1 MVSAADTG
9 FTMLEAKSKVR
20 GKDSQCHSVCQVIRT
35 RGSRESREVKHRQR
49 EQVFAFPACHCA
61 RPIMEGREDLENP
74 GGSSRLAPFD
84 LGSERPSKSSKPGS
98 TITGPANTQP
108 QALPSRDSGCYRSMI
123 ISGAF
128 ALSSPHWEESK
139 VGPSFLHCRVLSTLN
154 CGSS

>member
-1 MVSAADTG
+1 
-9 FTMLEAKSKVR
+9 MLEAKSKVR
-20 GKDSQCHSVCQVIRT
+20 GKDSQCHSVGQVIRA
-35 RGSRESREVKHRQR
+35 R
-49 EQVFAFPACHCA
+49 EQRGQAPAEGTGVCFPSLPLCQAH
-61 RPIMEGREDLENP
+61 PIMEGREDLENP

-98 TITGPANTQP
+98 TTTGPANTQP
-108 QALPSRDSGCYRSMI
+108 QVLLSRDSGCYRSMI

-128 ALSSPHWEESK
+128 ALSSPQWEESK